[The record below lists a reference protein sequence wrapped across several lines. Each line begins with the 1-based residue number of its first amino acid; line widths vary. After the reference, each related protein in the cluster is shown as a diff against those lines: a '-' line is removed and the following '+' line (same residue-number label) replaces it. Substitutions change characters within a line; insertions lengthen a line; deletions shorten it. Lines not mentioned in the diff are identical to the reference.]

1 MNAGRPAKLAKAARR
16 RHLPPM
22 TAQPPL
28 QAAIIPVTAF
38 QQNCTLLWCTRT
50 MKGAFVDP
58 GGDLEKLKAAAAQ
71 HGVTIEKILITH
83 GHIDHCGSAGILAE
97 ELGVPIEGPHE
108 ADRFWI
114 ARLADDG
121 RGYGIPGRPFEP
133 DRSEE
138 HTSELQSLMRNSSA
152 VFCLKQKNKN

>member
-83 GHIDHCGSAGILAE
+83 GHIDHCGSAGIL
-97 ELGVPIEGPHE
+97 
-108 ADRFWI
+108 DRKST
-114 ARLADDG
+114 RL
-121 RGYGIPGRPFEP
+121 
-133 DRSEE
+133 
-138 HTSELQSLMRNSSA
+138 NSSH
-152 VFCLKQKNKN
+152 

>member
-1 MNAGRPAKLAKAARR
+1 MRISDWSSDVCSSDL
-16 RHLPPM
+16 
-22 TAQPPL
+22 
-28 QAAIIPVTAF
+28 
-38 QQNCTLLWCTRT
+38 
-50 MKGAFVDP
+50 
-58 GGDLEKLKAAAAQ
+58 LEKLKAAAAQ

-114 ARLADDG
+114 ARLAADG

-133 DRSEE
+133 DRWLQDGARVTVGGLGRAWIHSPD
-138 HTSELQSLMRNSSA
+138 HTHAHVTFPPPAPRLAMLR
-152 VFCLKQKNKN
+152 

>member
-1 MNAGRPAKLAKAARR
+1 MRISDWSSGVCSSDLPLGMIAGRPAKLAKAARR

-71 HGVTIEKILITH
+71 
-83 GHIDHCGSAGILAE
+83 
-97 ELGVPIEGPHE
+97 
-108 ADRFWI
+108 
-114 ARLADDG
+114 
-121 RGYGIPGRPFEP
+121 
-133 DRSEE
+133 RSEE
-138 HTSELQSLMRNSSA
+138 RRVGKECVSTCRSRWAPYH
-152 VFCLKQKNKN
+152 

>member
-1 MNAGRPAKLAKAARR
+1 
-16 RHLPPM
+16 M

-38 QQNCTLLWCTRT
+38 QQNCTLSWCTRT

-71 HGVTIEKILITH
+71 HGVMIEKILITH

-97 ELGVPIEGPHE
+97 ELGVPIEG
-108 ADRFWI
+108 
-114 ARLADDG
+114 
-121 RGYGIPGRPFEP
+121 
-133 DRSEE
+133 RSEE
-138 HTSELQSLMRNSSA
+138 HTSELTSLMRI
-152 VFCLKQKNKN
+152 

>member
-58 GGDLEKLKAAAAQ
+58 GGNLEKLKAPAAQ
-71 HGVTIEKILITH
+71 HGVTLEKILITP
-83 GHIDHCGSAGILAE
+83 GHIDHCGSGGILAE
-97 ELGVPIEGPHE
+97 EL
-108 ADRFWI
+108 
-114 ARLADDG
+114 
-121 RGYGIPGRPFEP
+121 
-133 DRSEE
+133 RSEE
-138 HTSELQSLMRNSSA
+138 HTSDLQSPMRNSYA
-152 VFCLKQKNKN
+152 VFCLKTKKTTHKYK

>member
-1 MNAGRPAKLAKAARR
+1 
-16 RHLPPM
+16 
-22 TAQPPL
+22 
-28 QAAIIPVTAF
+28 
-38 QQNCTLLWCTRT
+38 

-114 ARLADDG
+114 ARLTDDG
-121 RGYGIPGRPFEP
+121 SGYGQNGRAACRESVGQYVAISV
-133 DRSEE
+133 D
-138 HTSELQSLMRNSSA
+138 T
-152 VFCLKQKNKN
+152 VY